1 MESFETNMI
10 IRKILILSEGTNS
23 KREGVFLELEP
34 GTGIHEFSHCFL
46 PRDLIALHLV
56 CVTSE

>member
-34 GTGIHEFSHCFL
+34 GTGIHEFSHYFL
-46 PRDLIALHLV
+46 PRDLIALHLG